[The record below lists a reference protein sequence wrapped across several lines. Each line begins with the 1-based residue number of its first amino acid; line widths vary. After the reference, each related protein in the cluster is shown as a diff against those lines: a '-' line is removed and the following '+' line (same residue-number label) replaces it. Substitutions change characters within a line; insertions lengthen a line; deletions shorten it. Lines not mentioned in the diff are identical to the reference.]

1 MRTDRASGEGQGSAF
16 SIARWRGRHAA
27 EAPPHARG
35 RLLWLLSRVGWG
47 ILLVLSLFI
56 LVNEIIQVSQQHTDF
71 CQDYTA
77 AQRLTRGIPVYAP
90 LHCWAGFQPSLLQF
104 DAHPPFS
111 VLLVWPLGLLP
122 STLAAVLWGL
132 GLLIAYLLSGWL
144 LLRALGWRS
153 LRSLALFV
161 LGSVF
166 WQALTIDIGEQN
178 FGQLLTFL
186 LVGSWL
192 LERRRHAGWAGIL
205 LGLAGLLKV
214 WPAVL
219 LVLAL
224 LQRQWRLAWSGAATL
239 AGGTLVSLA
248 VLGPGAYAAYLGSV
262 RANEVYWMP
271 KDANISLVG
280 ALTRLFAGYPAP
292 SLPLPALIHGL
303 NLQQVAPLAEGVAG
317 FFALGVL
324 FLLWRAWRSAP
335 GEVTGALS
343 LGMMVTV
350 LLLCFPLTWF
360 WEAIALILP
369 GATTLLALRRVP
381 RPPRW
386 WFALVALSL
395 VPVLIHW
402 DWLPDLSG
410 WLLRQQ
416 GTGLAG
422 LGALA
427 YDLPTLGLL
436 LFAAAQAWLLWR
448 VCASQAPHAQRVSAI
463 AQE

>member
-1 MRTDRASGEGQGSAF
+1 MTTDRASSKGQGPSFTLAGWRAKRSADAPGQPR
-16 SIARWRGRHAA
+16 AR
-27 EAPPHARG
+27 
-35 RLLWLLSRVGWG
+35 LFWLLSRVGWG
-47 ILLVLSLFI
+47 ILLALSLFI
-56 LVNEIIQVSQQHTDF
+56 LVNEIIQVSQQQSDF

-77 AQRLTRGIPVYAP
+77 AQRLTRGIPVYVS
-90 LHCWAGFQPSLLQF
+90 LHCWAGFQPSALQY

-111 VLLVWPLGLLP
+111 ILLVWPLGLLP
-122 STLAAVLWGL
+122 STPAGVLWGL
-132 GLLIAYLLSGWL
+132 GLLAAYLLSGWL

-153 LRSLALFV
+153 LRSLTLFV

-166 WQALTIDIGEQN
+166 WQALTLDIGEQN

-192 LERRRHAGWAGIL
+192 LERRGRVGRAGVL

-219 LVLAL
+219 LLLAL
-224 LQRQWRLAWSGAATL
+224 VQGKWRVAWSGALTL
-239 AGGTLVSLA
+239 VGGTLVSLA
-248 VLGPGAYAAYLGSV
+248 VLGPGAYAAYLGPV

-280 ALTRLFAGYPAP
+280 ALTRLFVGYPAP
-292 SLPLPALIHGL
+292 SLPLPALIHGPG
-303 NLQQVAPLAEGVAG
+303 LQQVAPLAEGVAG
-317 FFALGVL
+317 LLALGVL
-324 FLLWRAWRSAP
+324 FLLWRVWRSAP

-343 LGMMVTV
+343 LGIMVTV
-350 LLLCFPLTWF
+350 LLLTFPLTWF

-369 GATTLLALRRVP
+369 GATTLLALRQLP

-386 WFALVALSL
+386 WFVLLALSL
-395 VPVLIHW
+395 VPLLIHW
-402 DWLPDLSG
+402 DWLPDVSG

-422 LGALA
+422 LGVLL
-427 YDLPTLGLL
+427 YDVPTLSLL
-436 LFAAAQAWLLWR
+436 LFGAAQAWLLWR
-448 VCASQAPHAQRVSAI
+448 VGASQAPGTRQVSAI